1 MSATSILST
10 DYQLAIPE
18 SIRDAQHWKAGQEF
32 VLLPRGLGV
41 LLLPVPTM
49 EELFGI
55 AEGANTKNFR
65 ERAD

>member
-10 DYQLAIPE
+10 DYQLTIPE
-18 SIRDAQHWKAGQEF
+18 SILDAQHWKAGQEF
-32 VLLPRGLGV
+32 VLIPRGLGV

-55 AEGANTKNFR
+55 AEGANTENFR